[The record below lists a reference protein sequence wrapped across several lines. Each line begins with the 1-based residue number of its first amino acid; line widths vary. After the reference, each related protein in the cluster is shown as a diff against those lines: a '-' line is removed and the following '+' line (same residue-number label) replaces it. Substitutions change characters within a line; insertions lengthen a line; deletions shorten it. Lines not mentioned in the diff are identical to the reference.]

1 MPIFV
6 TQGRYSESA
15 IKAMLVRPEDRAA
28 AVAKLIEK
36 AGGHLIDYY
45 VLFGEYDWMVIYE
58 VPSGKEAAAIV
69 LTAMGAGAVTG
80 TKTMLAMTTI
90 DAKAAFE
97 AARPSPPPT
106 RLRARPDGG
115 TGPLDPG
122 NGISLAAS
130 SVVSQAR
137 GLFALWPSVPHDC
150 RGSSR
155 GATLWLRS
163 RT

>member
-15 IKAMLVRPEDRAA
+15 IKAMLVRPEDRRRRPSSS
-28 AVAKLIEK
+28 K

-45 VLFGEYDWMVIYE
+45 VLFGEHDWMIIYE

-97 AARPSPPPT
+97 AGA
-106 RLRARPDGG
+106 A
-115 TGPLDPG
+115 
-122 NGISLAAS
+122 LAAAY
-130 SVVSQAR
+130 Q
-137 GLFALWPSVPHDC
+137 PP
-150 RGSSR
+150 
-155 GATLWLRS
+155 GAA
-163 RT
+163 

>member
-69 LTAMGAGAVTG
+69 LTAIGAGAVTG
-80 TKTMLAMTTI
+80 TKTRLAMTTI
-90 DAKAAFE
+90 EAKAAFE
-97 AARPSPPPT
+97 AGA
-106 RLRARPDGG
+106 A
-115 TGPLDPG
+115 
-122 NGISLAAS
+122 LAAAY
-130 SVVSQAR
+130 QT
-137 GLFALWPSVPHDC
+137 P
-150 RGSSR
+150 
-155 GATLWLRS
+155 GAA
-163 RT
+163 